1 MNLNKFKILEKNIIK
16 CKWNY
21 VLTPSIEWCLAK
33 SLISSAGYVKII
45 LIVYGPYW
53 KTAVPLNFP
62 FIPTPGYP

>member
-45 LIVYGPYW
+45 LTVYGPY
-53 KTAVPLNFP
+53 
-62 FIPTPGYP
+62 